1 LKLFTVIFVVLVSF
15 TSFGHEYFFGF
26 SEIEYNDV
34 SRKFECTIIASTHD
48 LERALKKS
56 NVETGDLAKIVKGTD
71 GFLAIESYLNTH
83 FVVTT
88 NEQVEFILVGSE
100 VLMNGTTN
108 FYFESEAIDISSKVT
123 FSFDL
128 LMDTFQQQQN
138 KVTLIYRNRSYTRTF
153 LYNER
158 VQTIIIENT

>member
-1 LKLFTVIFVVLVSF
+1 MLVSF

-26 SEIEYNDV
+26 SELEYNDV

-48 LERALKKS
+48 LERALEKS
-56 NVETGDLAKIVKGTD
+56 NVETGDLAKITQGSD
-71 GFLAIESYLNTH
+71 GFLAIEKYLNTH
-83 FVVTT
+83 FTVSLK
-88 NEQVEFILVGSE
+88 EQVKFKLIGSE
-100 VLMNGTTN
+100 VHMNGTTN
-108 FYFESEAIDISSKVT
+108 FYFESEAIDITTEVK

-138 KVTLIYRNRSYTRTF
+138 KITFIYRNNSYTRTF

-158 VQTIIIENT
+158 VQSIIIENK